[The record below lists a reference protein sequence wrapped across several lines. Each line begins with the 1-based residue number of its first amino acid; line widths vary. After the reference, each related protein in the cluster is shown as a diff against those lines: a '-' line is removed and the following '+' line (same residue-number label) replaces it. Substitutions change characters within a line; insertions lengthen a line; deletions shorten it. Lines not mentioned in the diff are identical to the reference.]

1 MSESASHVLPVR
13 VYYEDTDVGGVVY
26 YANYLKF
33 AERAR
38 TEMIRTLGIEQEKLR
53 QQQDIMFVV
62 RSCSVEF
69 MRSARL
75 DDLLHVETRIRRI
88 SGARVDMEQAIRRV
102 PDPSGL
108 TDDALLVTLSVRLA
122 CLNGSG
128 RPVRLPARV
137 HGAFVGGMDS
147 SVSAFP

>member
-1 MSESASHVLPVR
+1 MSDSGFHVLPVR
-13 VYYEDTDVGGVVY
+13 IYYEDTDAGGVVY

-38 TEMIRTLGIEQEKLR
+38 TEMIRALGIEQERLR

-69 MRSARL
+69 MRPARL
-75 DDLLHVETRIRRI
+75 DDLLHVETRVCRI

-102 PDPSGL
+102 SDPSGL

-128 RPVRLPARV
+128 RPVRLPTRV
-137 HGAFVGGMDS
+137 HGAFVGSMDS